1 MISFCSYSASSVP
14 ELLRHYLR
22 AQHETEQLQQH
33 YALAFLDATDSED
46 TDLSIYQLSNGDKPL
61 DVYSGKVDFHTYR
74 NLSCKIC
81 TMLDLSASVD

>member
-1 MISFCSYSASSVP
+1 MIDSMISFYSFSASSSP

-33 YALAFLDATDSED
+33 YALAFLDVIDSEG

-74 NLSCKIC
+74 NLSCKIY
-81 TMLDLSASVD
+81 TM